1 MVVVLENII
10 EIKNLKFGYNI
21 PLFDSL
27 NLTIQKGSFIT
38 ILGKNGCGKSTLAHL
53 LYGKLPYEGQIII
66 NRLKINEDNKNRI
79 QKNICFITEKMEYEE
94 DSPYQNIVYYLKKQ
108 RKTEKEIVDTVSFIE
123 KKLKI
128 KEVIHCSFSSLS
140 ESEKQIVAFISIILK
155 KPKIIIL
162 DNATSK
168 LSELQ
173 RTTIFKF
180 LKQLKQTTIINIT
193 NNIEDSLYGDRIVL
207 LNNQTVFLDD
217 TTKNSLKNEKAF
229 RSCNL
234 DLPFMA
240 SLSLKLKYY
249 DLLDSTILDMN
260 KMVNK
265 LWK

>member
-1 MVVVLENII
+1 M
-10 EIKNLKFGYNI
+10 
-21 PLFDSL
+21 
-27 NLTIQKGSFIT
+27 
-38 ILGKNGCGKSTLAHL
+38 
-53 LYGKLPYEGQIII
+53 
-66 NRLKINEDNKNRI
+66 
-79 QKNICFITEKMEYEE
+79 
-94 DSPYQNIVYYLKKQ
+94 
-108 RKTEKEIVDTVSFIE
+108 
-123 KKLKI
+123 
-128 KEVIHCSFSSLS
+128 
-140 ESEKQIVAFISIILK
+140 
-155 KPKIIIL
+155 

-207 LNNQTVFLDD
+207 LNNQTIFLDD
-217 TTKNSLKNEKAF
+217 TTKNALKNEKAF